1 MEVKINREI
10 REYTEGIFFGLTLRQ
25 CACAGLACAAA
36 VLVFL
41 LVKPR
46 LGLETASWVCML
58 AAFPFVMVG
67 FVKYNGMTAEK
78 FAAAF
83 IRSEIL
89 IPKRLTFRNTNYY
102 YRFLQKTLEEF
113 EKSSGSEKG
122 EDDENINLA

>member
-78 FAAAF
+78 FAAEF
-83 IRSEIL
+83 GFEICN
-89 IPKRLTFRNTNYY
+89 RAVA
-102 YRFLQKTLEEF
+102 
-113 EKSSGSEKG
+113 EKA
-122 EDDENINLA
+122 LARKSAGKK